1 VLYSSLQSP
10 EDDSSISASLNL
22 NDDDEDHKEL
32 SDEDITDR
40 SLEYLANLI
49 NHRLDTLKNGDGA
62 DNDSSPSDINT
73 EKEISNNSD
82 DKSIAYQLAKG
93 RFIDLTTTLEDE
105 QTCEN
110 LFLHSPSSSS
120 LQLSSQST
128 QIRIIQHAITTLQS
142 LLIYGMQIGVKGSEE
157 HQKKLIRH
165 LFRRSD
171 PPMEP
176 SGTWIDNWNSTSIR
190 RLKFYRDISLGK
202 QLLAKLIRK
211 RTAQGAF
218 DLLIDL
224 QIWNRHVDTA
234 LLRSGF
240 PIRFTNDEL
249 QVAQEAANNSRDP
262 DGILDIRQDLRY
274 QKVYTIDSAS
284 TFDIDD
290 GISVEK
296 LDTDDSTTRY
306 RYWIH
311 IADVDR
317 YASRDS
323 SLLKVAERRG
333 TSLYLPTKTITMF
346 PSCIENKMSL
356 ESGEDRC
363 ALSLGVE
370 LHSNGT
376 IIPSSIILTSSLI
389 NVQYRLTYDDVDEML
404 DEGVGYTEEWQIG
417 VLLDAA
423 RKRREHRVSK
433 GSTEGMVPYP
443 IPSGQISAKP
453 SNDGSSTDEYDISLK
468 IETSHNSGANIT
480 SSGND
485 DDLHYDPY
493 CSPISS
499 SQLIVT
505 EMMIL
510 GKCF

>member
-1 VLYSSLQSP
+1 LQSQE
-10 EDDSSISASLNL
+10 EDDSSSISASSNS
-22 NDDDEDHKEL
+22 NDDDEEETEL
-32 SDEDITDR
+32 TDEEITEK
-40 SLEYLANLI
+40 SMKYLASLI
-49 NHRLDTLKNGDGA
+49 NHRLDILKNGDGA
-62 DNDSSPSDINT
+62 DNDSSLSDIDT
-73 EKEISNNSD
+73 EKEISND
-82 DKSIAYQLAKG
+82 DDDNIAYQLAKG

-105 QTCEN
+105 QTLEK
-110 LFLHSPSSSS
+110 LFLHSPSSS
-120 LQLSSQST
+120 LQQSST
-128 QIRIIQHAITTLQS
+128 EQIRIIQHAITTLQS

-176 SGTWIDNWNSTSIR
+176 SGTWISSWNSTNIR

-249 QVAQEAANNSRDP
+249 QVAQDASINDRDP
-262 DGILDIRQDLRY
+262 DGILDIRKDLRY

-284 TFDIDD
+284 TLDIDD

-296 LDTDDSTTRY
+296 IDESDKY

-317 YASRDS
+317 YASRGS

-346 PSCIENKMSL
+346 PSNIENKMSL

-433 GSTEGMVPYP
+433 GSTEGMVPFP
-443 IPSGQISAKP
+443 IPSGQVSAKP
-453 SNDGSSTDEYDISLK
+453 SNDGSTNEEYDISLK

-485 DDLHYDPY
+485 DELHYDPY